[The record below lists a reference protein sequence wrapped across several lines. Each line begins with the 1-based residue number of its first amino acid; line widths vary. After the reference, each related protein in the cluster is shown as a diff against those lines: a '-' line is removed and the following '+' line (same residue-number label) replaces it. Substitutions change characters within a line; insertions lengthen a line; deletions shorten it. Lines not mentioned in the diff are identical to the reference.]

1 MTANNE
7 MPKDEGID
15 HTLGLLEE
23 GYKFILN
30 RRKSLKS
37 EIFETRILGK
47 KAICMSGRDA
57 TEIFYTPDNFKRE
70 NAAPN
75 RVVQSL
81 FGKNSVQTLDG
92 EEHRNRKEMLLSIMS
107 DERIDQL
114 KEITKQ
120 FWEKTID
127 EWETK
132 YEIILYDEMKE
143 MLCKIACVWAGVLVE
158 EEELR
163 WLAKELSEMYES
175 AASIGPTH
183 WKGRNARNQVE
194 KWMKELIQKIRDKKL
209 IPPEGTALHKFSLQ
223 KDENGELLD
232 IETVAVEVIN
242 IYRPI
247 VAISVYINFLALA
260 IIEHPD
266 EKKKLK
272 KADDKDFEMFV
283 NEVRRFYP
291 FFPFVAARV
300 NRDFTWKDY
309 KIKKDTLALLD
320 LYGTNHDGDIW
331 EDPEAFKPGRF
342 IDWKEDRFTLI
353 PQGGG
358 DYLSGH
364 RCAGEKVTLEIMK
377 VSLDYLANKLDFEV
391 PEQDLSFELNDIP
404 SIPHSRIILRNI
416 RRK

>member
-1 MTANNE
+1 MTVNNE

-30 RRKSLKS
+30 RRRSLKS
-37 EIFETRILGK
+37 EVFETRILGK

-57 TEIFYTPDNFKRE
+57 AEIFYTPDYFKRE

-81 FGKNSVQTLDG
+81 FGKNAVQTLDG
-92 EEHRNRKEMLLSIMS
+92 DEHRNRKEMLMSIMS

-132 YEIILYDEMKE
+132 YEVILYDEMKE

-158 EEELR
+158 EEELK

-209 IPPEGTALHKFSLQ
+209 IPPEDTALHKFALY
-223 KDENGELLD
+223 KDANGDLLD
-232 IETVAVEVIN
+232 IETVAVEIIN

-272 KADDKDFEMFV
+272 KADDKGFEMFV
-283 NEVRRFYP
+283 NEVRRYYP

-309 KIKKDTLALLD
+309 EIKKDTLALLD

-391 PEQDLSFELNDIP
+391 PAQDLSFELNDIP

>member
-30 RRKSLKS
+30 RRRSLKS

-92 EEHRNRKEMLLSIMS
+92 EEHRNRKEMLMSIMS

-120 FWEKTID
+120 FLEKTID

-209 IPPEGTALHKFSLQ
+209 IPPEGTALHKFSLH

>member
-30 RRKSLKS
+30 RRRSLKS

-92 EEHRNRKEMLLSIMS
+92 EEHRNRKEMLMSIMS

-209 IPPEGTALHKFSLQ
+209 IPPEGTALHKFSLH

>member
-30 RRKSLKS
+30 RRRSLKS

-92 EEHRNRKEMLLSIMS
+92 EEHRNRKEMLMSIMS

-209 IPPEGTALHKFSLQ
+209 IPPEGTALHKFSLH

-320 LYGTNHDGDIW
+320 LYGTNHDG
-331 EDPEAFKPGRF
+331 
-342 IDWKEDRFTLI
+342 
-353 PQGGG
+353 
-358 DYLSGH
+358 
-364 RCAGEKVTLEIMK
+364 
-377 VSLDYLANKLDFEV
+377 
-391 PEQDLSFELNDIP
+391 
-404 SIPHSRIILRNI
+404 
-416 RRK
+416 

>member
-30 RRKSLKS
+30 RRRSLKS

-92 EEHRNRKEMLLSIMS
+92 EEHRNRKEMLMSIMS

-120 FWEKTID
+120 FLEKTID

-209 IPPEGTALHKFSLQ
+209 IPPEGTALHKFSLH

-272 KADDKDFEMFV
+272 KVDDKDFEMFV

>member
-30 RRKSLKS
+30 RRRSLKS

-92 EEHRNRKEMLLSIMS
+92 EEHRNRKEMLMSIMS

-120 FWEKTID
+120 FLEKTID

-209 IPPEGTALHKFSLQ
+209 IPPEGTALHKFSLH

-404 SIPHSRIILRNI
+404 SIPHSRLILRNI

>member
-1 MTANNE
+1 MTVNNE

-30 RRKSLKS
+30 RRRSLKS
-37 EIFETRILGK
+37 EVFETRILGK

-57 TEIFYTPDNFKRE
+57 AEIFYTPDYFKRE

-81 FGKNSVQTLDG
+81 FGKNAVQTLDG
-92 EEHRNRKEMLLSIMS
+92 DEHRNRKEMLMSIMS

-132 YEIILYDEMKE
+132 YEVILYDEMKE

-158 EEELR
+158 EEELK

-194 KWMKELIQKIRDKKL
+194 KWMKELIQK
-209 IPPEGTALHKFSLQ
+209 
-223 KDENGELLD
+223 
-232 IETVAVEVIN
+232 
-242 IYRPI
+242 
-247 VAISVYINFLALA
+247 
-260 IIEHPD
+260 
-266 EKKKLK
+266 
-272 KADDKDFEMFV
+272 
-283 NEVRRFYP
+283 
-291 FFPFVAARV
+291 
-300 NRDFTWKDY
+300 
-309 KIKKDTLALLD
+309 
-320 LYGTNHDGDIW
+320 
-331 EDPEAFKPGRF
+331 
-342 IDWKEDRFTLI
+342 
-353 PQGGG
+353 
-358 DYLSGH
+358 
-364 RCAGEKVTLEIMK
+364 
-377 VSLDYLANKLDFEV
+377 
-391 PEQDLSFELNDIP
+391 
-404 SIPHSRIILRNI
+404 
-416 RRK
+416 